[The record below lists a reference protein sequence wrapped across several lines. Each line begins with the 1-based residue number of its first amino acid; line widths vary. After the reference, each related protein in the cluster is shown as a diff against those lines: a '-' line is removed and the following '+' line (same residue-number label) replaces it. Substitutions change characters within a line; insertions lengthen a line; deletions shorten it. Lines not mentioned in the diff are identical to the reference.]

1 MGATKWRLSQHFV
14 LQNPKFLVLGEDKE
28 DLLEFLHTEE
38 MKFANNITTVPAT
51 SRDALTSDTS
61 LYKGKYCN
69 QKSFP
74 FLALCSGWIIS
85 YCKQNN

>member
-1 MGATKWRLSQHFV
+1 MGATKCRLSKHFV
-14 LQNPKFLVLGEDKE
+14 LQNSKFLVLGEDKE

-38 MKFANNITTVPAT
+38 MEFALNITTVPAT

-69 QKSFP
+69 QKSFH
-74 FLALCSGWIIS
+74 FLALSL
-85 YCKQNN
+85 QRLDHFLP